1 MGLVR
6 AACVVLSGRISTM
19 AQNKFIGKWPLLYRL
34 LNASR
39 KGRRER
45 VSLAAADGYKT
56 EQPACFVSISANKLA
71 S

>member
-1 MGLVR
+1 
-6 AACVVLSGRISTM
+6 M
-19 AQNKFIGKWPLLYRL
+19 AQHKFIGKWPLLYRL
-34 LNASR
+34 LNATR